1 MKTNDF
7 SPLIGEKFDRERTF
21 KLMNS
26 YPIAGADAIK
36 NPLETSMPI
45 AVRDV
50 FYKPY
55 IESAEVT
62 GRSDKNSNVIL
73 DAIKSRARWLP
84 GEE

>member
-1 MKTNDF
+1 MKNDYF
-7 SPLIGEKFDRERTF
+7 SPLIGERFDRERTF
-21 KLMNS
+21 RLMNS
-26 YPIAGADAIK
+26 YPITVAEVSDV
-36 NPLETSMPI
+36 PVETVRPV

-55 IESAEVT
+55 VESTGVV